1 MVDLEEIQNYMRAQ
15 AVDAWLV
22 YDFRGSNPIMWQLLG
37 AKRRTTRRAFLLI
50 PVAARPRLL
59 CHAIEVDVFANLGV
73 DIQQYRSWN
82 EMCTLLQTALQDCG
96 QVAMEYSPGAELPSM
111 SWVDGGTLE
120 LVRSFGVQVVSSA
133 ALFQVGL
140 TTWSAQALQS
150 HRSACRQVV
159 EVKDAAFDLVRSHLQ
174 GGAELSEFELQE
186 FIVGE
191 FARRQLDMDHRPIVG
206 VNANSGNAHYE
217 PTAAVCAP
225 IVVGDW
231 LLVDLWARHPGEENI
246 FGDITWVGYVGAAV
260 PSDKQAVFNIVK
272 EGRDLVVA
280 RLQEAWERGDVLQG
294 WQLDRLCRD
303 HITAVGYGD
312 YFVHRTGH
320 SLGPGPMVHG
330 LGVNLDDLETH
341 DTREI
346 LPGTGFTI
354 EPGIYLAEFGVRLE
368 INVYIDP
375 EDGPIVTTPIQDEVV
390 LFNEN

>member
-96 QVAMEYSPGAELPSM
+96 QVAMEYSPGAELPTM

-246 FGDITWVGYVGAAV
+246 FGDITWVG
-260 PSDKQAVFNIVK
+260 
-272 EGRDLVVA
+272 
-280 RLQEAWERGDVLQG
+280 
-294 WQLDRLCRD
+294 
-303 HITAVGYGD
+303 
-312 YFVHRTGH
+312 
-320 SLGPGPMVHG
+320 
-330 LGVNLDDLETH
+330 
-341 DTREI
+341 
-346 LPGTGFTI
+346 
-354 EPGIYLAEFGVRLE
+354 
-368 INVYIDP
+368 
-375 EDGPIVTTPIQDEVV
+375 
-390 LFNEN
+390 